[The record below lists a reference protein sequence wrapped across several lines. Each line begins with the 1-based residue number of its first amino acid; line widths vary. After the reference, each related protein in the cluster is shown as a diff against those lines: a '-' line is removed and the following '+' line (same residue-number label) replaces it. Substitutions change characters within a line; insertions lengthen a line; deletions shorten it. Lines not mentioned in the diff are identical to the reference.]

1 MTPEELQQAQDAIRD
16 QMKDGWAE
24 MVRQLLLKWAT
35 IVLILICIGAVADA
49 RPIKPLPQIYLGI
62 QNVAP
67 LPSPRQNVAVTALA
81 LWPLP
86 KRASVQVQF
95 IQPIP
100 VARPLL
106 RVAFDVRVR

>member
-1 MTPEELQQAQDAIRD
+1 MTQEELQQAQDAIRD
-16 QMKDGWAE
+16 QMNEGWAE
-24 MVRQLLLKWAT
+24 MVRQLLVKWAA
-35 IVLILICIGAVADA
+35 IVLIMIWIGGVANA
-49 RPIKPLPQIYLGI
+49 RPIKAPQIYLGI

-67 LPSPRQNVAVTALA
+67 VTVPKQNVAVTALA

-100 VARPLL
+100 AARPLL

>member
-1 MTPEELQQAQDAIRD
+1 MT
-16 QMKDGWAE
+16 
-24 MVRQLLLKWAT
+24 LLAKFAA
-35 IVLILICIGAVADA
+35 IVLIRTWIGDVANA
-49 RPIKPLPQIYLGI
+49 QPVKPLPQIYIGI

-67 LPSPRQNVAVTALA
+67 LQAPKQNVAVTALA

-86 KRASVQVQF
+86 KRSSVQVQF

-100 VARPLL
+100 TVKPLL

>member
-1 MTPEELQQAQDAIRD
+1 MT
-16 QMKDGWAE
+16 
-24 MVRQLLLKWAT
+24 LLAKFAA
-35 IVLILICIGAVADA
+35 IVLIMIGIGAGADA
-49 RPIKPLPQIYLGI
+49 QPLKPLPQIYIGI

-67 LPSPRQNVAVTALA
+67 VTVPKQNVAVTALA

-100 VARPLL
+100 AARPLL